1 MPGHRR
7 RHCRGEQAAG
17 FFRDNPLVII
27 VPDVLRGTAERLGP
41 VGRAWLEGLP
51 ALTAEVAEMWSITI
65 GDSVGEGFTGLVLGA
80 TDANGTEVV
89 LKLGIPDG
97 LAGIP
102 PFSHEIDVLV
112 LADGPPYV
120 RVLRHDYQRRAMLLE
135 RLGRP
140 LGRLGLPVEA
150 ELDAIARTLPMGWR
164 RVPGAAL
171 TKGDE
176 KAAWLR
182 RLVEGRWSSL
192 GRPCS
197 ERTVELAVEYT
208 HYREKA
214 FDPDTALLIHGDAH
228 PDNILETSPGSGTYA
243 LIDPAG
249 LISEPAHDL
258 AIPLRE
264 RSDDLVA
271 GDCVEL
277 LRTWCEALADA
288 TGVDHVAIWQ
298 WAFIERVST
307 AFVFLSF
314 GLDDDARKMLRVAD
328 LISQRS

>member
-1 MPGHRR
+1 MI
-7 RHCRGEQAAG
+7 A
-17 FFRDNPLVII
+17 
-27 VPDVLRGTAERLGP
+27 VPDVLRSTAERLGD
-41 VGRAWLEGLP
+41 VGRAWLEELP
-51 ALTAEVAEMWSITI
+51 ALIADLEAIWSVTV
-65 GDSVGEGFTGLVLGA
+65 GDLAGEGFTGLVLGA
-80 TDANGTEVV
+80 TDASGTEVV

-97 LAGIP
+97 LVGIP
-102 PFSHEIDVLV
+102 PFSHEIDVLL
-112 LADGPPYV
+112 LADGPPYA
-120 RVLRHDYQRRAMLLE
+120 RVLRHDYQRRAMLME

-150 ELDAIARTLPMGWR
+150 ELDAIARTLPMGWE
-164 RVPGAAL
+164 RVPGSPL
-171 TKGDE
+171 TRGDK

-182 RLVEGRWSSL
+182 RLIEGRWSSL

-197 ERTVELAVEYT
+197 ESTVELAVDYT
-208 HYREKA
+208 HHREKA

-264 RSDDLVA
+264 RTDVLLA

-277 LRTWCEALADA
+277 LRMWCETLADV
-288 TGVDHVAIWQ
+288 THVDPVAIWQ

-307 AFVFLSF
+307 GFVFLSF
-314 GLDDDARKMLRVAD
+314 GLHDDARKMLRVAD
-328 LISQRS
+328 LISARR